1 MVNKIAVLKFLKRF
15 VKRSKKDTSQSV
27 YLLNVFVD
35 KTSIIDNT
43 KLFDWVKIQRQCYFY
58 NSEVGS
64 YTYFAGF
71 NSVMNAS
78 IGKFC
83 SIGSNVSIGPGRH
96 PLEYLSTSPVFYS
109 KYKQCGF
116 TFADKSY
123 YNEMGNVKIGN
134 DVWIGANAVIFDD
147 VVIGDGAVI
156 AAGAIVTKNVEPYC
170 IVGGVPAKFIKKRF
184 SEDVINKLLSFKW
197 WNRSQEWLAEHYK
210 EFHSVE
216 QFIKLLDSE

>member
-1 MVNKIAVLKFLKRF
+1 MRRFLKKIIGRDRNN
-15 VKRSKKDTSQSV
+15 VSQDI
-27 YLLNVFVD
+27 YPLNVIVD

-43 KLFDWVKIQRQCYFY
+43 TLSEWVKVQRQCYFY

-71 NSVMNAS
+71 NSVMNAK

-96 PLEYLSTSPVFYS
+96 PIEYVSTSPVFYS
-109 KYKQCGF
+109 AYKQCGF

-123 YNEMGNVKIGN
+123 YNEMGTVKIGN

-147 VVIGDGAVI
+147 ITVGDGAVI
-156 AAGAIVTKNVEPYC
+156 AAGAIVTKDVEPYSV
-170 IVGGVPAKFIKKRF
+170 VGGVPAKFIKKRF
-184 SEDVINKLLSFKW
+184 SEEIIDKLLNYKW
-197 WNRSQEWLAEHYK
+197 WDKNQDWLTNHYK
-210 EFHSVE
+210 EFHNIE
-216 QFIKLLDSE
+216 QFVKLLESE